1 MLRRAQDVARAFDK
15 IVHKGQLGHIYNI
28 GGHNEISNI
37 EVAKTL
43 IKIMGQEER
52 AESLITFVPDRVF
65 NDLRYTINSSR
76 LEALGWKE
84 EMSWEEGL
92 KKTVEWYQKNSSRY
106 GNIDAALVAH
116 PRRGSTLSGG
126 TEGGEG
132 AQML

>member
-1 MLRRAQDVARAFDK
+1 MRPQDVARAFDK

-28 GGHNEISNI
+28 GGHNEISNV

-43 IKIMGQEER
+43 IKIMGLEDRMET
-52 AESLITFVPDRVF
+52 LITYVPDRAF

-84 EMSWEEGL
+84 EMPWEEGL
-92 KKTVEWYQKNSSRY
+92 KRTVEWYQKYSSRY

-116 PRRGSTLSGG
+116 PRRGSTISGSA
-126 TEGGEG
+126 EGGEG
-132 AQML
+132 AQIL